1 MIDDLLVNE
10 PLTHSDIVF
19 LSVGA
24 IGVTACA
31 VWALHAFL
39 TRRKQQDLWI

>member
-1 MIDDLLVNE
+1 MSDGILVNE
-10 PLTHSDIVF
+10 PLTATDIAF
-19 LSVGA
+19 LSVGL
-24 IGVTACA
+24 IGVAACA